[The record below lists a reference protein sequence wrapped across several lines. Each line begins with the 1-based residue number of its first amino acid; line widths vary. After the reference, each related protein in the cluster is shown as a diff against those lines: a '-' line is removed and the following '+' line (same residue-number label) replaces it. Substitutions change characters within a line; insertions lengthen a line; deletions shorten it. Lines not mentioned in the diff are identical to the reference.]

1 MGRLNGDTKPMVS
14 CKRYGMLRLLLAAVA
29 VVLLAVVPPVV
40 IVFSLTLAI
49 KLVGWIL
56 YGMLTS
62 F

>member
-1 MGRLNGDTKPMVS
+1 
-14 CKRYGMLRLLLAAVA
+14 MLRLLLAAVA